1 MMELARVDTWARRYD
16 LAGRTGETRMQ
27 SGDKQKIRSRLRS
40 YERKLQKEKREQ
52 GFYRDGAGKRYQIGP
67 YYLLLGD
74 NEGALAAFYM
84 VAGVGFEPTTFGL

>member
-27 SGDKQKIRSRLRS
+27 SGDNQKIRSRLRS

-52 GFYRDGAGKRYQIGP
+52 GFY
-67 YYLLLGD
+67 
-74 NEGALAAFYM
+74 
-84 VAGVGFEPTTFGL
+84 